1 MEDDRSK
8 RPFENLLLNEQLR
21 EGTTVEERLAEFGL
35 EVEVAAKVREFQETR
50 NLRLLPTYLRFRT
63 RAKKYF
69 LKFGDYFLF

>member
-1 MEDDRSK
+1 MEEDRST

-21 EGTTVEERLAEFGL
+21 EGTTEERLAEFDL
-35 EVEVAAKVREFQETR
+35 EIEVAAKVREFQETR

-69 LKFGDYFLF
+69 LKYGDYFLF

>member
-1 MEDDRSK
+1 MEEDNSK

-21 EGTTVEERLAEFGL
+21 EGTTEERLAEFGL
-35 EVEVAAKVREFQETR
+35 EVEIAAKVREFQETR

-69 LKFGDYFLF
+69 QKYGDYFLF

>member
-1 MEDDRSK
+1 MEKDNTN

-21 EGTTVEERLAEFGL
+21 EGTVEERLAEFGL

-63 RAKKYF
+63 RAKEYYLKY
-69 LKFGDYFLF
+69 GDYFLF